1 MLERQNPSTVRKF
14 LESINVRYEYFEH
27 APVETMEDCKEVAKT
42 TGADFCKNLFL
53 QNRQGTEYFLL
64 LIDQDKK
71 FRTAEVSKLIGKAR
85 LSFGSQDKLYEYLGV
100 APGAIT
106 PLGLIFDSEQKVTV
120 LIDKAL
126 IKMDKVSVHPLVNN
140 ATVTLKTADITGTLM
155 KATGHEPIF
164 IEIN

>member
-1 MLERQNPSTVRKF
+1 
-14 LESINVRYEYFEH
+14 
-27 APVETMEDCKEVAKT
+27 MEDCKEVAKT

-140 ATVTLKTADITGTLM
+140 ATVTLKTADVIGVLM
-155 KATGHEPIF
+155 EATGHTPIF

>member
-1 MLERQNPSTVRKF
+1 
-14 LESINVRYEYFEH
+14 
-27 APVETMEDCKEVAKT
+27 MEDCKEVAKT

-106 PLGLIFDSEQKVTV
+106 PFGLIFDSEQKVTV

-140 ATVTLKTADITGTLM
+140 ATVTLKTADVIGVLM
-155 KATGHEPIF
+155 EATGHTPIF